1 MAITKRRDKRIAVY
15 RRILIPTD
23 GSELC
28 RNAAQKGI
36 EFARETGAE
45 IVAFHAVPATSY
57 MLYTESG
64 PSDLMVEQFEKEA
77 QARGDRLT
85 REIAGLAEQ
94 AGVKADTLCLA
105 NDHPWE
111 GIIEAATSKH
121 CDLIFMASHGR
132 KGLSAL
138 LLGSETTKVLTHT
151 RIAVLV
157 YR

>member
-1 MAITKRRDKRIAVY
+1 MY

-28 RNAAQKGI
+28 RSAASKGI
-36 EFARETGAE
+36 EFARESGAE
-45 IVAFHAVPATSY
+45 VVVFHAIPATSY

-77 QARGDRLT
+77 RARGERLT
-85 REIAGLAEQ
+85 SEIAEIAEK
-94 AGVKADTLCLA
+94 AGVKVETLCLA

-111 GIIEAATSKH
+111 GIIEAANTKN

-132 KGLSAL
+132 KGLTAL
-138 LLGSETTKVLTHT
+138 LLGSETTKVLTHSK
-151 RIAVLV
+151 IAVLV

>member
-1 MAITKRRDKRIAVY
+1 MY
-15 RRILIPTD
+15 RRILLPTD

-28 RNAAQKGI
+28 RNAANKGI
-36 EFARETGAE
+36 EFARESGAE
-45 IVAFHAVPATSY
+45 VVAFHAIPATSY

-77 QARGDRLT
+77 RARGERLT
-85 REIAGLAEQ
+85 GEIA
-94 AGVKADTLCLA
+94 
-105 NDHPWE
+105 N
-111 GIIEAATSKH
+111 SKS

-132 KGLSAL
+132 KGLTAM

-151 RIAVLV
+151 KIAVLV

>member
-1 MAITKRRDKRIAVY
+1 MY

-28 RNAAQKGI
+28 RNAAEKGI
-36 EFARETGAE
+36 EFARETNAE
-45 IVAFHAVPATSY
+45 MVVFHAVPATSY

-77 QARGDRLT
+77 RARGERLT
-85 REIAGLAEQ
+85 GEIADLANK
-94 AGVKADTLCLA
+94 AGVKAETLCLA

-111 GIIEAATSKH
+111 GIIEAANTKH

-138 LLGSETTKVLTHT
+138 LLGSETTKVLTHSK
-151 RIAVLV
+151 IAVLV

>member
-1 MAITKRRDKRIAVY
+1 MY
-15 RRILIPTD
+15 RKILIPTD

-28 RNAAQKGI
+28 RTAAMKGI
-36 EFARETGAE
+36 EFAKQLGAS
-45 IVAFHAVPATSY
+45 VVTFHAIPATSY

-77 QARGDRLT
+77 RARGERLT
-85 REIAGLAEQ
+85 KELADLAAQ
-94 AGVKADTLCLA
+94 AGVPCETLCLV
-105 NDHPWE
+105 NDHAWE
-111 GIIEAATSKH
+111 GIIEAANTRN

-132 KGLSAL
+132 RGLSAL

-151 RIAVLV
+151 KIPVLV

>member
-1 MAITKRRDKRIAVY
+1 MY
-15 RRILIPTD
+15 SRILIPTD

-28 RNAAQKGI
+28 LKAAEKGI
-36 EFARETGAE
+36 EFARETGAH
-45 IVAFHAVPATSY
+45 IVAFHAIPATSY

-77 QARGDRLT
+77 RARGERLT
-85 REIAGLAEQ
+85 GEIAGLAEE
-94 AGVKADTLCLA
+94 AGVPAETLCLA

-111 GIIEAATSKH
+111 GIIEAANTTD

-151 RIAVLV
+151 KTAVLI

>member
-1 MAITKRRDKRIAVY
+1 MY
-15 RRILIPTD
+15 RKILIPTD

-28 RNAAQKGI
+28 RTAAMKGI
-36 EFARETGAE
+36 EFAKQLGAQ
-45 IVAFHAVPATSY
+45 VVTFHAIPATSY

-77 QARGDRLT
+77 RTRGERLT
-85 REIAGLAEQ
+85 KELADLATQ
-94 AGVKADTLCLA
+94 AGVPCEMLCLV
-105 NDHPWE
+105 NDHAWE
-111 GIIEAATSKH
+111 GIIEAANTKG

-151 RIAVLV
+151 KVPVLV

>member
-1 MAITKRRDKRIAVY
+1 MY
-15 RRILIPTD
+15 RKILIPTD

-28 RNAAQKGI
+28 RSAALKGI
-36 EFARETGAE
+36 EFAREAGGE
-45 IVAFHAVPATSY
+45 IVAFHAIPATSY

-77 QARGDRLT
+77 RARGERLT
-85 REIAGLAEQ
+85 SEIVQLAQ
-94 AGVKADTLCLA
+94 DAGVRAQALCLS

-111 GIIEAATSKH
+111 GIIEAADRTS

-151 RIAVLV
+151 KTAVLV

>member
-1 MAITKRRDKRIAVY
+1 MY

-28 RNAAQKGI
+28 RTAAAKGI
-36 EFARETGAE
+36 EFAKLIGAQT
-45 IVAFHAVPATSY
+45 VAFHAIPATSY

-77 QARGDRLT
+77 RTRGDRLT
-85 REIAGLAEQ
+85 EEIATMASQ
-94 AGVKADTLCLA
+94 AGVGCETVCLT
-105 NDHPWE
+105 NDHAWE
-111 GIIEAATSKH
+111 GIIEAAVTKN

-132 KGLSAL
+132 RGLSAL
-138 LLGSETTKVLTHT
+138 LLGSETMKVLTHSKVP
-151 RIAVLV
+151 VLV

>member
-1 MAITKRRDKRIAVY
+1 MY
-15 RRILIPTD
+15 RKILIPTD

-28 RNAAQKGI
+28 RTAAVKGI
-36 EFARETGAE
+36 ELARGLGAQV
-45 IVAFHAVPATSY
+45 VAFHAIPATSY

-77 QARGDRLT
+77 RARGERLT
-85 REIAGLAEQ
+85 KEVADLAAAQ
-94 AGVKADTLCLA
+94 GVPCETLCLV

-111 GIIEAATSKH
+111 GIIEAANTRG

-132 KGLSAL
+132 RGLSAL
-138 LLGSETTKVLTHT
+138 LLGSETMKVLTHT
-151 RIAVLV
+151 KVPVLV

>member
-1 MAITKRRDKRIAVY
+1 MY

-28 RNAAQKGI
+28 LKAAEKGI

-45 IVAFHAVPATSY
+45 VVAFHAIPATSY

-77 QARGDRLT
+77 RARGERLT
-85 REIAGLAEQ
+85 GEIAGLAEK
-94 AGVKADTLCLA
+94 AGVPAEVLCLA

-111 GIIEAATSKH
+111 GIIEAANTRN

-132 KGLSAL
+132 KGLSAM

-151 RIAVLV
+151 KTAVLI

>member
-1 MAITKRRDKRIAVY
+1 MY

-23 GSELC
+23 GSDLC
-28 RNAAQKGI
+28 RNAAEKGI
-36 EFARETGAE
+36 EFARETNAE
-45 IVAFHAVPATSY
+45 VVVFHAVPATSY

-77 QARGDRLT
+77 RARGERLT
-85 REIAGLAEQ
+85 SELADLANK
-94 AGVKADTLCLA
+94 AGVEAETLCLA

-111 GIIEAATSKH
+111 GIIEAANSKH

-138 LLGSETTKVLTHT
+138 LLGSETTKVLTHSK
-151 RIAVLV
+151 IAVLV

>member
-1 MAITKRRDKRIAVY
+1 MYQK
-15 RRILIPTD
+15 ILIPTD

-28 RNAAQKGI
+28 RTAAIKGI
-36 EFARETGAE
+36 AFAKEVGAR
-45 IVAFHAVPATSY
+45 IVAFHAIPATSY

-77 QARGDRLT
+77 QARGGRLVKEIAELAT
-85 REIAGLAEQ
+85 RE
-94 AGVKADTLCLA
+94 GVPCETVCLT

-111 GIIEAATSKH
+111 GIIEAATTRG

-132 KGLSAL
+132 RGLSAL

-151 RIAVLV
+151 KVPVLV

>member
-1 MAITKRRDKRIAVY
+1 MF

-23 GSELC
+23 GSEIC
-28 RNAAQKGI
+28 RNAARKGI
-36 EFARETGAE
+36 EFAREAGAE
-45 IVAFHAVPATSY
+45 VVAFHAIPTTSY

-77 QARGDRLT
+77 RARGERLT
-85 REIAGLAEQ
+85 QEIASVAEQ
-94 AGVKADTLCLA
+94 EGVKAETLCLA

-111 GIIEAATSKH
+111 GIIEAATTKN

-132 KGLSAL
+132 KGLTAM

-151 RIAVLV
+151 TIPVLV

>member
-1 MAITKRRDKRIAVY
+1 MY

-36 EFARETGAE
+36 EFARESGAE
-45 IVAFHAVPATSY
+45 VVAFHAIPATSY

-77 QARGDRLT
+77 RARGERLT
-85 REIAGLAEQ
+85 REIAELAKK
-94 AGVKADTLCLA
+94 AGVPVTTLCLA

-111 GIIEAATSKH
+111 GIIEAANNKH

-138 LLGSETTKVLTHT
+138 LLGSETQKVLTHT

>member
-1 MAITKRRDKRIAVY
+1 MY

-28 RNAAQKGI
+28 RKAAEKGI

-45 IVAFHAVPATSY
+45 VVAFHAIPATSY

-77 QARGDRLT
+77 RARGERLT
-85 REIAGLAEQ
+85 GEIAGIAEK
-94 AGVKADTLCLA
+94 AGVSAEVLCLA

-111 GIIEAATSKH
+111 GIIEAANTKN

-132 KGLSAL
+132 KGLSAM

-151 RIAVLV
+151 RTAVLV

>member
-1 MAITKRRDKRIAVY
+1 MY
-15 RRILIPTD
+15 RRILLPTD

-28 RNAAQKGI
+28 RNAANKGI
-36 EFARETGAE
+36 EFARESGAE
-45 IVAFHAVPATSY
+45 VVAFHAIPATSY

-77 QARGDRLT
+77 RARGERLT
-85 REIAGLAEQ
+85 GEI
-94 AGVKADTLCLA
+94 LA

-111 GIIEAATSKH
+111 GIIEAANSKS

-132 KGLSAL
+132 KGLTAM

-151 RIAVLV
+151 KIAVLV

>member
-1 MAITKRRDKRIAVY
+1 MY
-15 RRILIPTD
+15 RKILIPTD

-28 RNAAQKGI
+28 HTAALKGI
-36 EFARETGAE
+36 DFARQIGAR
-45 IVAFHAVPATSY
+45 IVSFHAIPATSY

-77 QARGDRLT
+77 QARGERLT
-85 REIAGLAEQ
+85 AELAEL
-94 AGVKADTLCLA
+94 AERSGVQCETLCLT

-111 GIIEAATSKH
+111 GIIEAADTRG

-132 KGLSAL
+132 RGLSAL
-138 LLGSETTKVLTHT
+138 LLGSETMKVLTHT
-151 RIAVLV
+151 KVPVLV

>member
-1 MAITKRRDKRIAVY
+1 MY
-15 RRILIPTD
+15 RKILIPTD

-28 RNAAQKGI
+28 RSAAQKGI
-36 EFARETGAE
+36 EYAQETNAE
-45 IVAFHAVPATSY
+45 IVAFHAIPATSY

-77 QARGDRLT
+77 RARGERLT
-85 REIAGLAEQ
+85 SEIVQFAQDAQ
-94 AGVKADTLCLA
+94 VKAEALCLS

-111 GIIEAATSKH
+111 GIIEAAQTKH

-138 LLGSETTKVLTHT
+138 LLGSETTKVLTQSK
-151 RIAVLV
+151 IAVLV

>member
-1 MAITKRRDKRIAVY
+1 MY

-28 RNAAQKGI
+28 RSAAEKGI
-36 EFARETGAE
+36 EFARESGAR
-45 IVAFHAVPATSY
+45 IVAFHAIPATSY

-77 QARGDRLT
+77 RARGERLT
-85 REIAGLAEQ
+85 GEIAEIAQ
-94 AGVKADTLCLA
+94 KAGVEAETLCLA

-111 GIIEAATSKH
+111 GIIEAANQKN

-151 RIAVLV
+151 KIAVLI

>member
-1 MAITKRRDKRIAVY
+1 MY

-28 RNAAQKGI
+28 RSAASKGI
-36 EFARETGAE
+36 EFARESDAE
-45 IVAFHAVPATSY
+45 VVAFHAIPATSY

-77 QARGDRLT
+77 RARGERLT
-85 REIAGLAEQ
+85 AEIADLAVK
-94 AGVKADTLCLA
+94 AGVKAQTLCLA

-111 GIIEAATSKH
+111 GIIEAANTLH
-121 CDLIFMASHGR
+121 CDLIFMASQGR
-132 KGLSAL
+132 KGLTAM
-138 LLGSETTKVLTHT
+138 LLGSETTKVLTHSK
-151 RIAVLV
+151 IAVLV

>member
-1 MAITKRRDKRIAVY
+1 MY
-15 RRILIPTD
+15 QRILIPTD

-36 EFARETGAE
+36 EFARECGAE
-45 IVAFHAVPATSY
+45 VVAFHAIPATSY

-77 QARGDRLT
+77 QARGERLT
-85 REIAGLAEQ
+85 EEIAAMAQ
-94 AGVKADTLCLA
+94 RAGVTAQTLCLA

-111 GIIEAATSKH
+111 GIIEAATTRH

-138 LLGSETTKVLTHT
+138 LLGSETTRVLTHT
-151 RIAVLV
+151 KIAVLV

>member
-1 MAITKRRDKRIAVY
+1 MY
-15 RRILIPTD
+15 QRILIPTD

-36 EFARETGAE
+36 EFARECDAE
-45 IVAFHAVPATSY
+45 VVAFHAIPATSY

-77 QARGDRLT
+77 QARGERLT
-85 REIAGLAEQ
+85 EEIAAMAQ
-94 AGVKADTLCLA
+94 RAGVTAQTLCLA

-111 GIIEAATSKH
+111 GIIEAATTRH

-138 LLGSETTKVLTHT
+138 LLGSETTRVLTHT
-151 RIAVLV
+151 KIAVLV

>member
-1 MAITKRRDKRIAVY
+1 MY
-15 RRILIPTD
+15 QRILIPTD

-36 EFARETGAE
+36 EFARECGAE
-45 IVAFHAVPATSY
+45 VVAFHAIPATSY

-77 QARGDRLT
+77 QARGERLT
-85 REIAGLAEQ
+85 EEIAAMAQ
-94 AGVKADTLCLA
+94 RAGVTAQTLCLA

-111 GIIEAATSKH
+111 GIIEAATARH

-138 LLGSETTKVLTHT
+138 LLGSETTRVLTHT
-151 RIAVLV
+151 KIAVLV

>member
-1 MAITKRRDKRIAVY
+1 MY
-15 RRILIPTD
+15 RKILIPTD

-28 RNAAQKGI
+28 RTAASKGI
-36 EFARETGAE
+36 DFAREIGAQV
-45 IVAFHAVPATSY
+45 VAFHAIPATSY

-77 QARGDRLT
+77 RARGERLT
-85 REIAGLAEQ
+85 QEIAEIADK
-94 AGVKADTLCLA
+94 AGVACETLCLI

-111 GIIEAATSKH
+111 GIIDAATQRN

-132 KGLSAL
+132 RGLSAL

-151 RIAVLV
+151 RIPVLV
-157 YR
+157 FR

>member
-1 MAITKRRDKRIAVY
+1 MY

-36 EFARETGAE
+36 EFAREIGAE
-45 IVAFHAVPATSY
+45 VIAFHAIPATSY

-77 QARGDRLT
+77 RARGERLT
-85 REIAGLAEQ
+85 AELVRMAEK
-94 AGVKADTLCLA
+94 AGVKAEALCLS
-105 NDHPWE
+105 NDHPFE
-111 GIIEAATSKH
+111 GIIEAAQSKH

-151 RIAVLV
+151 KIAVLV

>member
-1 MAITKRRDKRIAVY
+1 MY
-15 RRILIPTD
+15 RKILIPTD
-23 GSELC
+23 GSDLC
-28 RNAAQKGI
+28 RDAARKGI
-36 EFARETGAE
+36 EYARETGAE
-45 IVAFHAVPATSY
+45 VVVFHAIPATSY

-77 QARGDRLT
+77 RSRGERLT
-85 REIAGLAEQ
+85 AELVQ
-94 AGVKADTLCLA
+94 AAQEEGVKAESLCLS

-111 GIIEAATSKH
+111 GIIEAAQKKD

-151 RIAVLV
+151 KIAVLV

>member
-1 MAITKRRDKRIAVY
+1 MY
-15 RRILIPTD
+15 RKILIPTD

-28 RNAAQKGI
+28 RSAALKGI
-36 EFARETGAE
+36 EYARETGAE
-45 IVAFHAVPATSY
+45 IVAFHAIPATSY

-77 QARGDRLT
+77 KARGERLT
-85 REIAGLAEQ
+85 SEIVQFAKEAE
-94 AGVKADTLCLA
+94 VKSEVLCLS

-111 GIIEAATSKH
+111 GIIEAAQTKN

-151 RIAVLV
+151 KIAVLV